1 MDKKNK
7 VLGASKTEAWADVKY
22 QKKGTKVPVPSEE
35 AVERAKE
42 WVETN
47 EK

>member
-22 QKKGTKVPVPSEE
+22 RKKIRKYLFLLKRP
-35 AVERAKE
+35 
-42 WVETN
+42 
-47 EK
+47 